1 MIRSPQGQ
9 IASPGSSVPNIYVA
23 IVPVFVA
30 VFILIAG
37 NGMITTIVPLRATL
51 EGFSQSQIGIIGSV
65 YFVGM
70 LAGSW
75 SAPAIV
81 RRAGHIRAFAAYA
94 AVAAVATLGLAILVS
109 PFIWPILRGV
119 IGFSFAGL
127 YAIVEGWVSVK
138 AGSTY
143 RGRALALY
151 NVVHF
156 AGSAV
161 GQQVLRLAEPRSFTL
176 FSGAASFLML
186 SLVPMAL
193 TRAEPPP
200 LPPKGR
206 LEIAGL
212 LRATPIAAIGILLVG
227 WANGTFWSLVPAYVE
242 RLGMGAGVVASF
254 MTAVIIGSATGP
266 YPLGRLSDLMDR
278 RWVIAGAAGAAAV
291 VETALVIVG
300 TPAPIV
306 LYVFGF
312 LLGLTT
318 PVIYPLIT
326 AHAVDRM
333 GADKA
338 VTISSTLLFLYCIG
352 GIIGPVFASALMTRL
367 GDTML
372 FVHNAVVHTV
382 LMVFVIWRIVKRP
395 AAVRI
400 PVPDD
405 LPGKPPSTP

>member
-1 MIRSPQGQ
+1 MQRSPQGD
-9 IASPGSSVPNIYVA
+9 IASPGFSVPNIYVA

-51 EGFSQSQIGIIGSV
+51 EGFSQSQIGIIGSA

-109 PFIWPILRGV
+109 PSIWPILRGV

-138 AGSTY
+138 AGSSH

-206 LEIAGL
+206 LEIVGL
-212 LRATPIAAIGILLVG
+212 LQATPIAAVGILLVG

-278 RWVIAGAAGAAAV
+278 RWVIAGAAGAAAL

-300 TPAPIV
+300 MPAPIV

-312 LLGLTT
+312 FLGLTT

-405 LPGKPPSTP
+405 LPGKPPSTH